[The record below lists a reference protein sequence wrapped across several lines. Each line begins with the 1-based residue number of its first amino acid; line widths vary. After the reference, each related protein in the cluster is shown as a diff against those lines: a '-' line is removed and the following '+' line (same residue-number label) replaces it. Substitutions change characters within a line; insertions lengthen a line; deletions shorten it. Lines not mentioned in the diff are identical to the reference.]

1 MPNGRGVGI
10 NRRGGE
16 IKGGGGGG
24 EIESSSKPNKGGS
37 WNKRGGWVARV
48 ANS

>member
-10 NRRGGE
+10 NRR
-16 IKGGGGGG
+16 GGGG

-37 WNKRGGWVARV
+37 WNKRGGWVERV

>member
-10 NRRGGE
+10 NRRR
-16 IKGGGGGG
+16 GGGG
-24 EIESSSKPNKGGS
+24 EIENSSKPNKGGS
-37 WNKRGGWVARV
+37 WNKRSGWVERV